1 MENMNDLFITATRLQ
16 YRFPFHGSITVEDLW
31 TLGFTQLNEVYKT
44 LIKSVK
50 GADEAGLF
58 EEVKPDQH
66 TSNMIEIVKYIFSVK
81 KAEEEEV
88 KKEREKAAKRKRIL
102 EIMARKQD
110 EKMESMSEE
119 ELRKMLE
126 ETV

>member
-1 MENMNDLFITATRLQ
+1 MNDLFITATRHQ

-31 TLGFTQLNEVYKT
+31 TLHFTQLNEVYKT
-44 LIKSVK
+44 LSKSVK
-50 GADEAGLF
+50 GEDEAGLF
-58 EEVKPDQH
+58 EEVKPDRH
-66 TSNMIEIVKYIFSVK
+66 TLNMIEIVKYIFSVK
-81 KAEEEEV
+81 KAEEEER
-88 KKEREKAAKRKRIL
+88 KQAKEKAEKRQRIL